1 MNQIEDKIKIIR
13 GGEFII
19 NQEDSQG
26 IFFPEYA
33 TEDQKLILE
42 SLSDFV
48 DSEIIPKLPSI
59 ENGEFEHSVSLLEK
73 MGEMGFLG
81 IHMPEEYGG
90 MELGTNT
97 DIIVNELLGPLHSF
111 NVSYSV
117 QTGIG
122 MLPFLFFGTEPQ
134 KEKYLTQIIAGTM
147 KPAYCLTE
155 PSSGSDALS
164 AKSTAVLDESGEYYI
179 LNGQKMWITN
189 SGFADIFI
197 VFAKIDGDKF
207 TAFIVDAHA
216 NGVSLGEEEDKMG
229 IHGSSTRMVFLENVK
244 VPVDDVLG
252 EIGKGHLIAF
262 NVLNIGR
269 LKLGMLCISGSKSLV
284 DESVKYAN
292 ERIQFKVPISSFG
305 AIKKKLAEQT
315 IRTFA
320 GESILYRASSSMEH
334 KSKELMAHGSSYA
347 EAKLQAAEEY
357 AIECAIL
364 KVAGS
369 EVLDYVVDEAV
380 QIFGGMGFSEE
391 TVVSRAYR
399 DSRIN
404 RIFEGTNEINR
415 LLSINMLL
423 KKSQKGD
430 YDLVGPAWDV
440 QKELT
445 SFASPT
451 PLEGYLAQENKII
464 QDFKKLLLMVTGGAV
479 KKQMDGELDL
489 QNEQQ
494 LILNAA
500 DMLIDIYTAESLY
513 LRLMALK
520 ENKIGETNLFE
531 AILKVFIHDANFRM
545 RKNATDAVTAFTSGD
560 LLKTYMMGIKR
571 FTSYPPQNVSV
582 LRRTIANVVIEQ
594 NKYPLRMV

>member
-1 MNQIEDKIKIIR
+1 MEEIQNAVKIIK
-13 GGEFII
+13 GGEFVID
-19 NQEDSQG
+19 QEDSEG
-26 IFFPEYA
+26 IFFPEDA
-33 TEDQKLILE
+33 TDDQKMIME

-48 DSEIIPKLPSI
+48 DSEIKPKLPAI
-59 ENGEFEHSVSLLEK
+59 ENGEFSNTVNILEK

-90 MELGTNT
+90 MQLGTNT

-122 MLPFLFFGTEPQ
+122 MLPILFFGTEDQ
-134 KEKYLTQIIAGTM
+134 KEKYLTKIITGEL

-155 PSSGSDALS
+155 PTSGSDALS
-164 AKSTAVLDESGEYYI
+164 AKSTAVLDESGQNYM
-179 LNGQKMWITN
+179 LNGQKMWISN
-189 SGFADIFI
+189 SGFADILI
-197 VFAKIDGDKF
+197 VFAKIDGEKF
-207 TAFIVDAHA
+207 TGFIVDAHA
-216 NGVSLGEEEDKMG
+216 DGVSLGEEEDKMG
-229 IHGSSTRMVFLENVK
+229 IHGSSTRMVFFEDVK
-244 VPVDDVLG
+244 VPVENVLG

-269 LKLGMLCISGSKSLV
+269 LKLGMLCISGSKTLI
-284 DESVKYAN
+284 DYSVQYAN
-292 ERIQFKVPISSFG
+292 DRIQFNVPISSFG
-305 AIKKKLAEQT
+305 AIKKKLAEQS

-320 GESILYRASSSMEH
+320 GESSLYRTSSSMEH
-334 KSKELMAHGSSYA
+334 KSRELMENGASYA
-347 EAKLQAAEEY
+347 EAKLKAAEEY

-369 EVLDYVVDEAV
+369 EIIDYVVDEAV
-380 QIFGGMGFSEE
+380 QTYGGMGFSEE
-391 TVVSRAYR
+391 TPVSRAYR
-399 DSRIN
+399 DARIN

-423 KKSQKGD
+423 RKSGKGE
-430 YDLVGPAWDV
+430 YDLTGPAWEV

-445 SFASPT
+445 SFAQPEK
-451 PLEGYLAQENKII
+451 LEGYLAEENKSI

-500 DMLIDIYTAESLY
+500 DMLIDLYMAESFY
-513 LRLMALK
+513 LRVFEMKNK
-520 ENKIGETNLFE
+520 EIDDLEIYEDMLRVFMHDTN
-531 AILKVFIHDANFRM
+531 HRM
-545 RKNATDAVTAFTSGD
+545 MKNATDAVTGYTAGD
-560 LLKTYMMGIKR
+560 LLKTYTMGIKR
-571 FTSYPPQNVSV
+571 FTSYPLQNVSQ
-582 LRRTIANVVIEQ
+582 LRTNIADKVISE
-594 NKYPLRMV
+594 NKYPFRMA